1 MNVDEIVEGIL
12 NKNRRALAR
21 AITYVE
27 NEYPEGKEILK
38 RIYYRTGKAHVVG
51 ITGFP
56 GVGKST
62 TVSKLTQEFR
72 KR

>member
-1 MNVDEIVEGIL
+1 MNVEEIVEGIL

-38 RIYYRTGKAHVVG
+38 RGLSPHR
-51 ITGFP
+51 
-56 GVGKST
+56 KS
-62 TVSKLTQEFR
+62 SRRWDYWLSR
-72 KR
+72 SR